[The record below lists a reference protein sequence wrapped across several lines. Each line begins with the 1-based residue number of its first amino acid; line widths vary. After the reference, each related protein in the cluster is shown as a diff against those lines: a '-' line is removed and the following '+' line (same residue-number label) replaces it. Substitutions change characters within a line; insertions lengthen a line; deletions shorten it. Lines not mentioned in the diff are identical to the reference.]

1 MNSNQPKSSFHGGAR
16 PGAGRKKGSVNKATA
31 DIRAAAQEYTD
42 QALNVLV
49 QIATAGESEAARV
62 AAIKELFDRGFGKA
76 RQGVDIDA
84 SIAAEVTAKI
94 ETITLKGPDV

>member
-1 MNSNQPKSSFHGGAR
+1 MA
-16 PGAGRKKGSVNKATA
+16 AGRKTGGRQKGTPNKATA
-31 DIRAAAQEYTD
+31 DIKALAMEHAAKAMSEL
-42 QALNVLV
+42 ARL
-49 QIATAGESEAARV
+49 ATEAESEAARV

-94 ETITLKGPDV
+94 ETITLKGPDG